1 MLVEKLSG
9 VQRSLETIHQSK
21 VHDGSKTI
29 LLLHELHH
37 TLLDT
42 DALINA
48 SCMTNLIGQEQRLN
62 KVIWKKK
69 FSKLLYDMKWCTD
82 ILVTTLMDNSGRDR
96 KFGQQNC
103 EWKLNDSN
111 LVMAIEDEKSLKDHP
126 SSTKLDDDPKEIK
139 QGLADQLLKHME
151 ELFRSGL
158 LFLNPRALILNAA
171 NSLVRVRLEW
181 CKQSTS

>member
-1 MLVEKLSG
+1 
-9 VQRSLETIHQSK
+9 
-21 VHDGSKTI
+21 
-29 LLLHELHH
+29 
-37 TLLDT
+37 
-42 DALINA
+42 
-48 SCMTNLIGQEQRLN
+48 
-62 KVIWKKK
+62 
-69 FSKLLYDMKWCTD
+69 MKWCTD